1 MPYLIAVAAL
11 GALVAGAGVWLSW
24 RDGRRIR
31 NGVLILAG
39 LGVAGGAALL
49 ALAQSPA
56 AGLARAVVAV
66 AFFGVLLTYVVLT
79 LFLIANGIVMW
90 RKESRTAGNLLS
102 LLAGLALLAVVPI
115 LSLLFSREAT
125 SNVGST
131 LQTGAVLLIFAV
143 VGYVAFAFSVF
154 LLCSWMYRFLPRR
167 ARPEA
172 IIVLGAGLI
181 DGRVPPLLASRLD
194 RARQAQQRF
203 SPPTP
208 LIITSGGQGPDEP
221 ISEGEA
227 MRAYLIGA
235 GADPSTVVAET
246 ASRTTRANLELSRA
260 LLPDPNARVL
270 VVTSS
275 YHVFRAAMLTRALG
289 LNARVTGAHTA
300 SYYLPS
306 ATLREFV
313 AVMRDNK
320 LVNVVCLGL
329 ILALWLAGLTV
340 SFWPS

>member
-1 MPYLIAVAAL
+1 MPYLIVVAAI
-11 GALVAGAGVWLSW
+11 GALVAAIGVWLSW

-39 LGVAGGAALL
+39 AGVAAVAALL
-49 ALAQSPA
+49 ALGNSPA
-56 AGLARAVVAV
+56 AGLARAVVAIG
-66 AFFGVLLTYVVLT
+66 FFGLLLTYVVLT
-79 LFLIANGIVMW
+79 FFLIANGIVMW

-102 LLAGLALLAVVPI
+102 LVAGLGLLALVPI
-115 LSLLFSREAT
+115 LGLLFSRQA
-125 SNVGST
+125 GST
-131 LQTGAVLLIFAV
+131 VGATVQTATVLLLFGL

-167 ARPEA
+167 SRPEA

-181 DGRVPPLLASRLD
+181 HGQVPPLLASRLN
-194 RARQAQQRF
+194 RALQAQQRF

-221 ISEGEA
+221 LPEGEA

-235 GADPSTVVAET
+235 GADPKTVVAET
-246 ASRTTRANLELSRA
+246 ASRTTRANLLLSRE
-260 LLPDPNARVL
+260 LLADPDARVL

-306 ATLREFV
+306 ATLREFA

-320 LVNVVCLGL
+320 LVNAICLGL
-329 ILALWLAGLTV
+329 MLALWAAALAV
-340 SFWPS
+340 SFWPR